1 MKALLCA
8 AIGAVLAAGALEAQ
22 EAEKNANKQTSGPVQ
37 AAKQL
42 QISYKA
48 LLYKIK
54 QMEVPGA
61 ELKGEGDER

>member
-1 MKALLCA
+1 MAERDLIMKAL
-8 AIGAVLAAGALEAQ
+8 
-22 EAEKNANKQTSGPVQ
+22 EKTHWNRKQ

-61 ELKGEGDER
+61 ELQSKGEER